1 MNSLRRYVLKYW
13 KSISLALL
21 FLTCEAICDLFQPT
35 IMARIVDQ
43 GIAHRDMQVVLS
55 LMGRMFIITGIG
67 AVAAVGRN
75 ILSSRASTGFGA
87 DVRSGLFRAI
97 QSFSFASIDRFETG
111 SLVTRLTSDVNQVQ
125 LFFKRHDAH
134 FRQVAHHG
142 RGKHRHGG
150 FAQRENVFSARG
162 RDTAYRAGHGR
173 QPQVRFSL
181 CFSKVQKAVDA
192 VNTVTQEYLAGVR
205 VVKAFNRFDYER
217 HRFGAAN
224 EGLAAATTRA
234 MRVMAFF
241 GPGIGLSLNIGII
254 AVLWFGGLRVNSG
267 GMRVGEVIAFTNYM
281 TQILFSLMMISMVVA
296 MFARARASAD
306 RIAEVLDNK
315 DTMRFA
321 GRAKPSAGATSGVDF
336 NHVFFG
342 YGGQTAPSVLSDIHC
357 SVARGETIGLIGST
371 GAGKTS
377 LMYLLPRFYDVTS
390 GAVTVGG
397 VDVREM
403 EAAALRE
410 TIAMVPQKTT
420 LFTGTILEN
429 LRWGSPAATREAIER
444 AAIIA
449 QAHDFV
455 TAFPEGYDT
464 MLGQGGVNLSG
475 GQKQRLSIARA
486 LVRQPAILILDD
498 CTSSVDGRTEANI
511 REGLSAHLG
520 GLTTFIITQ
529 RITSVLRADRIMVLE
544 NGRMAGLGT
553 HGELMSNCEVY
564 RDIYRSQ
571 IGPDGNGN
579 G

>member
-1 MNSLRRYVLKYW
+1 MNSLRGYILKYW
-13 KSISLALL
+13 KSITLALL
-21 FLTCEAICDLFQPT
+21 FLACEAICDLFQPT
-35 IMARIVDQ
+35 IMARIVDR
-43 GIAHRDMQVVLS
+43 GIAHRDMPVVLA
-55 LMGRMFIITGIG
+55 LMGRMFIITAVG

-87 DVRSGLFRAI
+87 DVRSGLFRTI

-125 LFFKRHDAH
+125 LFLNGMMRIFAKSPIMAAGSIVMAVLLNAKMSLVLAAAIPLIVLVMVVNLRY
-134 FRQVAHHG
+134 
-142 RGKHRHGG
+142 G
-150 FAQRENVFSARG
+150 F
-162 RDTAYRAGHGR
+162 
-173 QPQVRFSL
+173 PM
-181 CFSKVQKAVDA
+181 FSKVQKAVDA
-192 VNTVTQEYLAGVR
+192 VNNVMQEYLAGVR

-217 HRFGAAN
+217 NRFGAAN

-321 GRAKPSAGATSGVDF
+321 GRAKPSAVATSGVDF

-342 YGGQTAPSVLSDIHC
+342 YGGPNAPAVLSDIHC
-357 SVARGETIGLIGST
+357 SVAPGETIGSIGST

-377 LMYLLPRFYDVTS
+377 LMYLLPRFYDATS

-397 VDVREM
+397 VDVRDM
-403 EAAALRE
+403 DAAALRE

-420 LFTGTILEN
+420 LFTGTVLEN
-429 LRWGSPAATREAIER
+429 LRWGSPGATREAIER

-486 LVRQPAILILDD
+486 LVRKPAILILDD

-529 RITSVLRADRIMVLE
+529 RITSVLRADRILVLE
-544 NGRMAGLGT
+544 NGRLAGLGT
-553 HGELMSNCEVY
+553 HGDLMGNCEVY

>member
-1 MNSLRRYVLKYW
+1 M
-13 KSISLALL
+13 
-21 FLTCEAICDLFQPT
+21 
-35 IMARIVDQ
+35 
-43 GIAHRDMQVVLS
+43 
-55 LMGRMFIITGIG
+55 
-67 AVAAVGRN
+67 
-75 ILSSRASTGFGA
+75 
-87 DVRSGLFRAI
+87 
-97 QSFSFASIDRFETG
+97 
-111 SLVTRLTSDVNQVQ
+111 
-125 LFFKRHDAH
+125 
-134 FRQVAHHG
+134 
-142 RGKHRHGG
+142 
-150 FAQRENVFSARG
+150 
-162 RDTAYRAGHGR
+162 
-173 QPQVRFSL
+173 
-181 CFSKVQKAVDA
+181 
-192 VNTVTQEYLAGVR
+192 
-205 VVKAFNRFDYER
+205 
-217 HRFGAAN
+217 
-224 EGLAAATTRA
+224 
-234 MRVMAFF
+234 
-241 GPGIGLSLNIGII
+241 
-254 AVLWFGGLRVNSG
+254 LWFGGLRVNSG

-321 GRAKPSAGATSGVDF
+321 GRAKPSAVATSGVDF

-342 YGGQTAPSVLSDIHC
+342 YGGPNAPAVLSDIHC
-357 SVARGETIGLIGST
+357 SVAPGETIGLIGST

-377 LMYLLPRFYDVTS
+377 LMYLLPRFYDATS

-397 VDVREM
+397 VDVRDM
-403 EAAALRE
+403 DAAALRE

-420 LFTGTILEN
+420 LFTGTVLEN
-429 LRWGSPAATREAIER
+429 LRWGSPGATREAIER

-486 LVRQPAILILDD
+486 LVRKPAILILDD

-529 RITSVLRADRIMVLE
+529 RITSVLRADRILVLE
-544 NGRMAGLGT
+544 NGRLAGLGT
-553 HGELMSNCEVY
+553 HGDLMGNCEVY

>member
-125 LFFKRHDAH
+125 LFLNGMMRIFAKSPIMAAGSIVMAVLLNAKMSLVLAAAIPLIALVMVVNLRY
-134 FRQVAHHG
+134 
-142 RGKHRHGG
+142 G
-150 FAQRENVFSARG
+150 F
-162 RDTAYRAGHGR
+162 
-173 QPQVRFSL
+173 PM
-181 CFSKVQKAVDA
+181 FSKVQKAVDA